1 MINPTAY
8 VSKQYWMRSE
18 LGLRGIELDIF
29 AIIYGFTQNG
39 NEHQISISYFREW
52 LGVADSTV
60 RKALTSLRYKRLI
73 FTRNVKGKISFY
85 SCNLQK
91 VDEATKKANEK
102 FGPKKNKNV
111 AKEPLASELQSY
123 DPFNQEEEEE
133 EN

>member
-18 LGLRGIELDIF
+18 LGLRGVELDIF

-39 NEHQISISYFREW
+39 TEHQISISYFREW

-60 RKALTSLRYKRLI
+60 RKALSELRYKCLI
-73 FTRNVKGKISFY
+73 FTRNVKGKTSFY

-91 VDEATKKANEK
+91 VEEATNRANEK
-102 FGPKKNKNV
+102 FGPTKNNNV
-111 AKEPLASELQSY
+111 AKNPITLDLQSF
-123 DPFNQEEEEE
+123 DPFNQEEEEDGS
-133 EN
+133 